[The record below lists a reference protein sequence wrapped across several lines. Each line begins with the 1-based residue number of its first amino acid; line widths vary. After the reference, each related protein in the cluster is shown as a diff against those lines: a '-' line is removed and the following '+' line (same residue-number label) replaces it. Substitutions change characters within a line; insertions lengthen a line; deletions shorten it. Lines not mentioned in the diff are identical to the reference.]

1 MDSRL
6 SYGQSDPGSIP
17 AVDKL
22 FSITCETLNF
32 RDFVSVISFRCFCL
46 GIGFGDIAPVN
57 ERREEVRVCVLN
69 REMMCVCVCERG
81 K

>member
-32 RDFVSVISFRCFCL
+32 RDFVSVILFRCFRL
-46 GIGFGDIAPVN
+46 GISFGDIAPVN
-57 ERREEVRVCVLN
+57 ERREEGIECCKEEKCVR
-69 REMMCVCVCERG
+69 ER
-81 K
+81 